1 MPSIRLG
8 RRTPTHTHALPHRWF
23 EQTKDLVPNHI
34 LAVPHANACVGKK
47 CVVCL
52 CHLTP
57 SMRGCWWDAAGNTH
71 THTRARARAHSSQL
85 IPPPLTACVPVRWS
99 LLAGACGR
107 GAS

>member
-71 THTRARARAHSSQL
+71 THTRARARTLANSS
-85 IPPPLTACVPVRWS
+85 PHP
-99 LLAGACGR
+99 
-107 GAS
+107 